1 MLRATAVTETR
12 RPASRRSRSGR
23 YGDRRDRREP
33 ARVVTTGV
41 ASTGADHEGSAERI
55 SGNGGRV
62 VGTSSG
68 GRGASGMTPGT
79 PPGMTRAVR
88 RGASAGTGASGL
100 LLGLGLWVAW
110 SGPAAAEVYRW
121 EDRGLIT
128 YQDRAP
134 DSTQDDGHAIL
145 NRQGVVLE
153 EVRSREGRVAERKA
167 ERRRQ
172 LARIRDRALLA
183 TFTEEEDL
191 VRTRDDRIGMIDG
204 LISRLDDRIRI
215 LSERLAIVDKR
226 VQMQEKSLG
235 EDRAQESLYAERRS
249 IQRNIENAWSL
260 IDSKAA
266 ERSDVADK
274 FDDDL
279 ARYRELRGEREA
291 PIGPVAED
299 DEER

>member
-1 MLRATAVTETR
+1 M
-12 RPASRRSRSGR
+12 G
-23 YGDRRDRREP
+23 
-33 ARVVTTGV
+33 
-41 ASTGADHEGSAERI
+41 TGADHEGSAERI
-55 SGNGGRV
+55 PGDGGRV
-62 VGTSSG
+62 VGTSVG
-68 GRGASGMTPGT
+68 GRGASGMTPGMT
-79 PPGMTRAVR
+79 SGITRAVR
-88 RGASAGTGASGL
+88 RGAPAGTGAGAGVL
-100 LLGLGLWVAW
+100 LLGLGLCVAW
-110 SGPAAAEVYRW
+110 PAPAAAEVYRW
-121 EDRGLIT
+121 EDRGLTT

-153 EVRSREGRVAERKA
+153 EVRSREGRIAERKA

-191 VRTRDDRIGMIDG
+191 IRTRDDRIGMIDG

-235 EDRAQESLYAERRS
+235 EDRAQKSLYAERRS

-279 ARYRELRGEREA
+279 ARYRELKGEREA
-291 PIGPVAED
+291 PIGPVVED
-299 DEER
+299 DGER